1 MSVSYEYKVIPAPQR
16 GRSGKGVRGTP
27 AKFANEMM
35 HLMNELGA
43 EGWEYLRADT
53 LPCEE
58 RQGLTGKQV
67 TFQHILV
74 FRRPMQGSR
83 MIGMDRPMKTI
94 GYQGP
99 GDLTA
104 LPVPGDQNGILGI
117 LRQRK
122 TGATYS
128 AKDVAAE

>member
-1 MSVSYEYKVIPAPQR
+1 MATQYEYKVIPAPQR
-16 GRSGKGVRGTP
+16 GRSGKGVRGVS

-35 HLMNELGA
+35 HIMNELGE

-74 FRRPMQGSR
+74 FRRPMEGR
-83 MIGMDRPMKTI
+83 LMFGANRPMKTI

-99 GDLTA
+99 TELTA
-104 LPVPGDQNGILGI
+104 LPAPGDQNGIIGI

-122 TGATYS
+122 AAAANG
-128 AKDVAAE
+128 KDVAAE